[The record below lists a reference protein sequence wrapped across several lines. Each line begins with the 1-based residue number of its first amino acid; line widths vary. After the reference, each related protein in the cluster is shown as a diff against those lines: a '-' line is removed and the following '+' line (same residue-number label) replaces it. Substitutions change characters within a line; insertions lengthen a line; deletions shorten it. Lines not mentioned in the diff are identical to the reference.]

1 MWKDQQ
7 NDRIQTL
14 KMSSNLGRSWY
25 HLEWSEL
32 SSHHL
37 KIQCWS
43 LSFTSRG
50 LFLLFEILEPKAV
63 KNDITDKPVFE
74 NNGLSHVIRW
84 PLPFP
89 QGKLL
94 FVPENYAN
102 QMQRLAVLSPNVTP
116 HGEYI
121 HSQRRTVFKHTTIG
135 RKKKKNGK
143 KKEKPHVLMLQA
155 VTHQGPLE
163 TLCRAW

>member
-1 MWKDQQ
+1 
-7 NDRIQTL
+7 
-14 KMSSNLGRSWY
+14 MSSNLGRSWY

-74 NNGLSHVIRW
+74 NNGLSHVICW

-135 RKKKKNGK
+135 RKKKKKRK
-143 KKEKPHVLMLQA
+143 KKR
-155 VTHQGPLE
+155 E
-163 TLCRAW
+163 TSCPYVAGSDTSRTSGNIVQSMIEQLFDSLCQIPF